1 MKVFWKIFTANDGSP
16 QQIIDGQKFV
26 TLAVALWPAHC
37 QILVRMNTVN
47 PSNIES
53 IKTRTSC

>member
-1 MKVFWKIFTANDGSP
+1 MFWKIFTANDGGP

-26 TLAVALWPAHC
+26 PLAVALWPAHC

>member
-1 MKVFWKIFTANDGSP
+1 MFWKIFTANDGGP
-16 QQIIDGQKFV
+16 QIIDGQKFV
-26 TLAVALWPAHC
+26 TLAVALWPA